1 MLYGLLQAASTASNK
16 GADDDDDQEDE
27 EDVAQDEIEETVKP
41 FTSYLLQLEKV
52 SEAGSE
58 AGCGISRIFL
68 KSYYLIIIWV
78 SPMYTSIIKNGS
90 TSI

>member
-52 SEAGSE
+52 REAASPRCCLWE
-58 AGCGISRIFL
+58 FPQFFL
-68 KSYYLIIIWV
+68 KKGKISD
-78 SPMYTSIIKNGS
+78 SSF
-90 TSI
+90 

>member
-1 MLYGLLQAASTASNK
+1 MLQAPSTASNK

-58 AGCGISRIFL
+58 AAACGISRIF
-68 KSYYLIIIWV
+68 
-78 SPMYTSIIKNGS
+78 
-90 TSI
+90 

>member
-41 FTSYLLQLEKV
+41 FTTYLLQLEKV
-52 SEAGSE
+52 IRDFILYASSEREVAGRRWHFKRFFASD
-58 AGCGISRIFL
+58 CRISKDL
-68 KSYYLIIIWV
+68 
-78 SPMYTSIIKNGS
+78 S
-90 TSI
+90 T